1 MPAWMT
7 DPVAFVQAIKSI
19 TGETGGDSAL
29 KEALTEMRQ
38 SVNEMKEERYRDQ
51 FAGQQRQIQDISN
64 VLKQTLDTISDLQ
77 KGRVGRTEM
86 DIIHEIVTG
95 GKEEL
100 SGLRKD
106 VKEAITS
113 SSLPPSK
120 TAEERDGRK
129 QRVKKALKTDQEI
142 EDLGKRLFFPQG

>member
-1 MPAWMT
+1 MT
-7 DPVAFVQAIKSI
+7 DPVAFVEAIRKI

-51 FAGQQRQIQDISN
+51 FAGQQKQIQDLST

-106 VKEAITS
+106 VKEAFTS
-113 SSLPPSK
+113 SSLPLGKS
-120 TAEERDGRK
+120 AEEREGRK
-129 QRVKKALKTDQEI
+129 QRVRGALKTDQDI
-142 EDLGKRLFFPQG
+142 EEVGKRLFFPQG

>member
-1 MPAWMT
+1 MT
-7 DPVAFVQAIKSI
+7 DPTEFIKTVKAI
-19 TGETGGDSAL
+19 TGDTGGDSAL

-38 SVNEMKEERYRDQ
+38 SVDEMKEQRYQDQ
-51 FAGQQRQIQDISN
+51 FASQQKQIQEVTN
-64 VLKQTLDTISDLQ
+64 VLKQTLGTISDLQ

-100 SGLRKD
+100 SGMRKD
-106 VKEAITS
+106 IKEAFTS

-120 TAEERDGRK
+120 TTEEREGRK
-129 QRVKKALKTDQEI
+129 RRVKGALKTDQEI
-142 EDLGKRLFFPQG
+142 EEVGRRLFFPQG